1 LKFSMLID
9 MPKYFVLKDSS
20 FEMTLAKAEKIL
32 NNDFEYCNFKKFPN
46 FSPTLHLKVDILICF
61 QARYVCS
68 M

>member
-32 NNDFEYCNFKKFPN
+32 NNDFEYCNLKYSQI
-46 FSPTLHLKVDILICF
+46 FS
-61 QARYVCS
+61 
-68 M
+68 